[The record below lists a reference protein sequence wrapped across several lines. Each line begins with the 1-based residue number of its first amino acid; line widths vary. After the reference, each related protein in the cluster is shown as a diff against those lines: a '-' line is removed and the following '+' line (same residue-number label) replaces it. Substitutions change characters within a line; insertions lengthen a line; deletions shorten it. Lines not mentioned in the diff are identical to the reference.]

1 MLFPIKRPTEL
12 GKGIRDLRER
22 AGMTIDDVAR
32 EAGVSSTYLSN
43 VENGKREPRSEWVG
57 RVVTAI
63 ADRLT
68 GAASRSHAA

>member
-1 MLFPIKRPTEL
+1 MLFPMQRTNDL

-22 AGMTIDDVAR
+22 AGMTIGDVAR
-32 EAGVSSTYLSN
+32 EAGISPTYLSN

-68 GAASRSHAA
+68 GAASSSHAA